1 MYMNMNKQPVL
12 LALSGII
19 LVSAVIIGV
28 IYDRGLGPDDVPID
42 GSGPTPAPLHQP
54 NITVSATY
62 NDRAE
67 TVRIQIES
75 GRMTAEEYD
84 MLRITSHSGGDV
96 GDARLKRPG
105 QSEIHPSGKWV
116 DTESGGLTSFPVK
129 SGDSIIVVTVDQTD
143 NDGDG
148 IDGIDGENSLE
159 LNYGHRQGVQRQGT
173 LATWTLDNG
182 TLIRSGS

>member
-1 MYMNMNKQPVL
+1 MNKQPVL

-148 IDGIDGENSLE
+148 IDGIDGVNSLE